1 MGLYKHLSQM
11 WNHPEDLK
19 DLWRQRL
26 IQWRQEPSAIRIDH
40 PTRLDRAR
48 ILGYKAKQG
57 FLIVRERVL
66 RGGHHRPTIR
76 AGRSSKHFHR
86 RLSLRKNYQ
95 LIAEERVQ
103 RKYKNLV
110 VLNSYPVAKD
120 GNFFWF
126 EVILVDPEHPVIKAD
141 PQLKWICEP
150 KNRSRV
156 FHGKTAAGMRTRGM
170 TGKGKGYEKAHPSRR
185 ANKRLQ

>member
-11 WNHPEDLK
+11 WNRPEGLK
-19 DLWRQRL
+19 DLWRKRL
-26 IQWRQEPSAIRIDH
+26 IQWRQEPSNLRIEH

-57 FLIVRERVL
+57 FVIVRERVL
-66 RGGHHRPTIR
+66 RGGHQRPTIR
-76 AGRSSKHFHR
+76 AGRTSKHFHR

-103 RKYKNLV
+103 RAYKNLV

-120 GNFFWF
+120 GSYFWF

-141 PQLKWICEP
+141 PQLKWICKQ

-170 TGKGKGYEKAHPSRR
+170 AGKGKGYEKARPSRR
-185 ANKRLQ
+185 AHQRLQ